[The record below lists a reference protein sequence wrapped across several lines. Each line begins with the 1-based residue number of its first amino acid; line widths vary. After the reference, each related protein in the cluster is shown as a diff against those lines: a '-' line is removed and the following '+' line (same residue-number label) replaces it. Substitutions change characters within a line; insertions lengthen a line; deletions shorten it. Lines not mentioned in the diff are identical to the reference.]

1 MRREIVTTCT
11 RDCPNACGLI
21 AVAEGG
27 SVTELKGNPRHSYTR
42 GFACAKCRD
51 FVRRAQSP
59 ERIVTPLRRNG
70 SGWQRISWEA
80 ALDELAG
87 RMGELVATRGP
98 ESILYYRGFAQ
109 RTALRLLN
117 ERFFNLLGGVTGTR
131 GTLCGGTGQA
141 SQELDFGAPRISHD
155 PLDHENSR
163 TIILWGRNPLVTNP
177 SLAAICVR
185 LRERGGK
192 VALVD
197 PIANESRRLATLY
210 VAPRPGSDCFLALGM
225 AKIIIAQGKEDKA
238 FVGSRCEGY
247 GDYLRLLAS
256 LSLEECSRRCDVPV
270 EVMEE
275 LARCFTDNGP
285 TAVCLGWGLH
295 RREYA
300 HLDIRA
306 IDALSALTGN
316 LGIPGGGVS
325 QGFDEYAP
333 FDLSLTGDSLHPGRR
348 KLLMP
353 AIGRE
358 ILEARHPEIGMIVVT
373 AGNPVAMAPNAA
385 LVAEAFEKVPFVC
398 VAGHFLDDT
407 AAKAD
412 LFLPATVFMEEDD
425 VTGSYGHN
433 YVGPV
438 NRAAEPPGE
447 CRSDFRLFHDL
458 ASRFPF
464 AAEFRRSEQE
474 WLAELLSPMSAHG
487 VTPEEVMAGPVR
499 IPWAPMVPYSGGRF
513 NTPSARFRFVTG
525 LEDVPSRCEDREYP
539 YHLLSISPKEW
550 LCSETTAEE
559 GARTATVTLHP
570 AEAERLGLAEGESV
584 AVASPLGEIR
594 CLLRLDPSQ
603 RRDTAI
609 VPRGRWGSSGSS
621 VNLLTRDVVSR
632 VGKGAAY
639 YETKVTV
646 RK

>member
-1 MRREIVTTCT
+1 MKREIVTTCT

-27 SVTELKGNPRHSYTR
+27 RVTELKGNPRHPYTR
-42 GFACAKCRD
+42 GFACGKCRG

-59 ERIVTPLRRNG
+59 ERIVTPLRRTG
-70 SGWQRISWEA
+70 SRWRRISWDA
-80 ALDELAG
+80 ALDELAE

-141 SQELDFGAPRISHD
+141 SQELDFGVPRISHD
-155 PLDHENSR
+155 SLDHENSR
-163 TIILWGRNPLVTNP
+163 TVILWGRNPVVTNP
-177 SLAAICVR
+177 SLASLCVS

-197 PIANESRRLATLY
+197 PVANESRGIASLH
-210 VAPRPGSDCFLALGM
+210 VAPRPGSDRFLAFGI
-225 AKIIIAQGKEDKA
+225 AKTVIAMGKEDTA
-238 FVGSRCEGY
+238 FVGNHCEGY
-247 GDYLRLLAS
+247 EDFLRLLDT
-256 LSLEECSRRCDVPV
+256 LSLEECSRRCDVSV
-270 EVMEE
+270 TVMEE
-275 LARCFTDNGP
+275 LTSCFTDNRP

-316 LGIPGGGVS
+316 FGIPGGGVS

-333 FDLSLTGDSLHPGRR
+333 FDLSLTGDALHPGRR

-358 ILEARHPEIGMIVVT
+358 ILAARNPEIGMIMVT
-373 AGNPVAMAPNAA
+373 AGNPVAMAPNAS
-385 LVAEAFEKVPFVC
+385 LVAEAFERVPFVC

-438 NRAAEPPGE
+438 NRAVEPPGE
-447 CRSDFRLFHDL
+447 CRSDFRLFRDL

-464 AAEFRRSEQE
+464 AAEFRRSERE
-474 WLAELLSPMSAHG
+474 WLADLLSPLAAHG
-487 VTPEEVMAGPVR
+487 VKPEEVMAGPVR
-499 IPWAPMVPYSGGRF
+499 IPWAPMVPYGGGRF
-513 NTPSARFRFVTG
+513 NTPSGRFRFITEM
-525 LEDVPSRCEDREYP
+525 EDVPARHEDGDYP
-539 YHLLSISPKEW
+539 YHLLSISPQEW
-550 LCSETTAEE
+550 LCSETAPDE
-559 GARTATVTLHP
+559 GARPATVTLHP
-570 AEAERLGLAEGESV
+570 AEAERLGLAKGESV
-584 AVASPLGEIR
+584 TVASPLGEIR
-594 CLLRLDPSQ
+594 CLLRLDPLQ

-632 VGKGAAY
+632 VGEGAAY
-639 YETKVTV
+639 YETRVKVE
-646 RK
+646 K